1 MKTFTQ
7 HTLQSAPAGAKPIL
21 QEIQEKY
28 GFIPNLFATFAEA
41 PAVLEAYLALSGAL
55 EKGALDPEERQI
67 VLIAASFENVCTY
80 CVAAHST
87 TARMQHVPV
96 VVLHAIRNGTPLPD
110 KKLDA
115 LVTLTRRVVRQ
126 RGRVSGAEVAQFLD
140 AGYTKAQLLEV
151 IGHVGL
157 KTISN
162 YVNHIAD
169 TPLDHAFQAQA
180 WEPRPAEAA

>member
-1 MKTFTQ
+1 MRTFPR

-21 QEIQEKY
+21 QELQEKY

-41 PAVLEAYLALSGAL
+41 PAVLEAYLALSAAL
-55 EKGALDPEERQI
+55 EKGTLEPEERQI
-67 VLIAASFENVCTY
+67 VLIAASVENICTY
-80 CVAAHST
+80 CVAAHSA
-87 TARMQHVPV
+87 TARMQNVPAG
-96 VVLHAIRNGTPLPD
+96 VLHAIRTSTPLPD

-115 LVTLTRRVVRQ
+115 LVTLTRRVVRR
-126 RGRVSGAEVAQFLD
+126 RGHVSDAEVAQFLD
-140 AGYTKAQLLEV
+140 AGYTEAQLLEV

-162 YVNHIAD
+162 YVNHVAG
-169 TPLDHAFQAQA
+169 TPLDRAFQAHA

>member
-21 QEIQEKY
+21 QELQQKY

-41 PAVLEAYLALSGAL
+41 PAVLEAYLALSAAL
-55 EKGALDPEERQI
+55 EKATLDSEERQV
-67 VLIAASFENVCTY
+67 VLIAASVENICTY
-80 CVAAHST
+80 CVAAHSVA
-87 TARMQHVPV
+87 ARMQEVPAEV
-96 VVLHAIRNGTPLPD
+96 VHAIRNSTPLPD

-115 LVTLTRRVVRQ
+115 LVTLTRRLVRQ
-126 RGRVSGAEVAQFLD
+126 RGCVSSGEIAHFLD

-162 YVNHIAD
+162 NVNHAAD
-169 TPLDHAFQAQA
+169 TPLDRAFQAQA
-180 WEPRPAEAA
+180 WEPRPAKAA